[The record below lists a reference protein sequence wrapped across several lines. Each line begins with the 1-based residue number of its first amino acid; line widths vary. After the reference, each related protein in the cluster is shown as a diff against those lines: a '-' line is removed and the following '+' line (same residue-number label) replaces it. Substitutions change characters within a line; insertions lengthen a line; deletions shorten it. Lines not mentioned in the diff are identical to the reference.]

1 MPARRSKRTGI
12 VIKIRKVVHLKKK
25 SDLSRLMDYAGN
37 YRYFTYASW
46 VLAAASALLALVP
59 FLYIWRIIRDVLDV
73 APNYGEAVNIP
84 HYGWMAVLFA
94 IVSYLVYICA
104 LLCSHMSAFRVATN
118 LRLEAVEHLTKLP
131 LGFTETFGSGKL
143 RKIIQE
149 STGAA
154 ETFLAHQLP
163 DKYSAIATPVGL
175 LVLLF
180 VFDWRLGLLSLV
192 PVFLGFGI
200 MATMTGKRMEE
211 KMRQY
216 GNALAS
222 MSNEAVEYVRGIPV
236 VKTFGQSVFSFKK
249 FKATIDEYEKWVVA
263 YTKELRMPMLFYT
276 AAVNGVFAFLIAGGL
291 LMTKNGVTPEFL
303 LNLLFYIII
312 TPVISLTLTKIM
324 YMSENQLIVADALN
338 RIDSVLKAAPVSL
351 SDTPKHPKDGSVE
364 LKDVVFSY
372 DGTTDV
378 VNGVSL
384 RIPSGST
391 VALVGPSGG
400 GKSTLASLM
409 CRFFDVK
416 RGSILVGGTDVRDIP
431 KEELMNTVSF
441 VFQNSRLLKGTLLD
455 NVKLGK
461 PDATE
466 EEVLAA
472 LKAAQCMDIVEK
484 FPDGLHT
491 VIGTKGVYLSGGE
504 QQRIAIARA
513 FLKNAPILILD
524 EATAFA
530 DPDNE
535 AKVQAAF
542 AELAKGRTVIMIAH
556 RLSTVAN
563 ADCIY
568 VVEDGRIAESGTRDA
583 LYAKSGIFAKMW
595 QDYGSSVQ
603 WKVAKEG

>member
-1 MPARRSKRTGI
+1 M
-12 VIKIRKVVHLKKK
+12 KKK
-25 SDLSRLMDYAGN
+25 SDLSRLMDYAGS

-59 FLYIWRIIRDVLDV
+59 FLYIWRILRDVLDV
-73 APNYGEAVNIP
+73 APNYAQAVNIP

-118 LRLEAVEHLTKLP
+118 LRLEAVEHLAKLP

-154 ETFLAHQLP
+154 ETYLAHQLP

-200 MATMTGKRMEE
+200 MSTMTGKRMEE

-216 GNALAS
+216 GNALAA

-338 RIDSVLKAAPVSL
+338 RIDSVLDAAPVSL

-378 VNGVSL
+378 INGVSL

-416 RGSILVGGTDVRDIP
+416 RGSILVGGADVRDIP

-466 EEVLAA
+466 EEVLEA

-563 ADCIY
+563 ADCIF

-583 LYAKSGIFAKMW
+583 LCAKNGIFAKMW

-603 WKVAKEG
+603 WKVTKEG